1 MRTNFIFISWLFE
14 TYRDK
19 SKLIAKCIN
28 KVIIQTFEPMTA
40 NGGGGRAAT
49 NFGGTI
55 FRIKVG
61 PGALA
66 REQTLE
72 ITGVFAAA
80 EGFEA

>member
-1 MRTNFIFISWLFE
+1 
-14 TYRDK
+14 
-19 SKLIAKCIN
+19 
-28 KVIIQTFEPMTA
+28 MTA
-40 NGGGGRAAT
+40 NGGGGRAVT

-61 PGALA
+61 PGGLA

-72 ITGVFAAA
+72 ITGVLVAA